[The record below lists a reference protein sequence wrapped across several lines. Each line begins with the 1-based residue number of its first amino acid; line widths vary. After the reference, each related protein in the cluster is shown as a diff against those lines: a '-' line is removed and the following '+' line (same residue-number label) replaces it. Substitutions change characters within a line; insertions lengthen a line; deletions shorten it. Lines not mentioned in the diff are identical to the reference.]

1 MLRIK
6 ESHMAQSYESRAE
19 SLASEAQ
26 DRVQQLKSKAEDA
39 ANKVSREG
47 ARALKSAEE
56 TAENAY
62 AATSRFV
69 RDQPILA
76 IGIAAGF
83 AFAVG
88 ALWKAASSYNRNDS
102 LIDRVSDYLEPQYRA
117 LRRKL

>member
-1 MLRIK
+1 
-6 ESHMAQSYESRAE
+6 MAQSYESRAE

-39 ANKVSREG
+39 ANKVAREG
-47 ARALKSAEE
+47 QRALNSAEQ

-62 AATSRFV
+62 NATTRFV

>member
-1 MLRIK
+1 
-6 ESHMAQSYESRAE
+6 MAYSYEQKAE

-26 DRVQQLKSKAEDA
+26 DKVQQLKSKAEDA
-39 ANKVSREG
+39 ASKVAREG
-47 ARALKSAEE
+47 ARALNSAEQ

-62 AATSRFV
+62 AATTRFV
-69 RDQPILA
+69 RDQPLLA

-88 ALWKAASSYNRNDS
+88 ALWKAASSYGRNDS